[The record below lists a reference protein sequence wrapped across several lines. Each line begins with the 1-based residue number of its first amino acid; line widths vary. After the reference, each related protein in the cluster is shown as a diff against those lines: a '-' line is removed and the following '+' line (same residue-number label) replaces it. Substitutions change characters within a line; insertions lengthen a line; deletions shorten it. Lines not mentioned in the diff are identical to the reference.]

1 MPASVA
7 GFSVFGNTSLHRF
20 QNITFVTFDGS
31 CHQFLFFPENLF
43 QKAEKRM
50 TIVEDALNRDIKP
63 FCILSDGYHIQCFH
77 ADLHKCISFNVQ
89 IGSDCMRIISK
100 LMFAF
105 AAAPFSLFALN
116 AAAIKSDVF
125 CTTHMAHLRH
135 ACVQIIIHLD
145 RVHDCFTDC
154 LFLDVSSF
162 WQILLSLHAVL
173 ILINTFTKAAIHV
186 LVQLPN

>member
-63 FCILSDGYHIQCFH
+63 FCPLPDGNHIQCFH
-77 ADLHKCISFNVQ
+77 ADLHKYISFHFQ
-89 IGSDCMRIISK
+89 IGSDCMRIISE

-105 AAAPFSLFALN
+105 AAAPSALFALN
-116 AAAIKSDVF
+116 AAAIKSDVL
-125 CTTHMAHLRH
+125 CTTHMAHTSGTHEFRLSFIWIMSMTVLRI
-135 ACVQIIIHLD
+135 V
-145 RVHDCFTDC
+145 
-154 LFLDVSSF
+154 SF
-162 WQILLSLHAVL
+162 WLSVH
-173 ILINTFTKAAIHV
+173 FGKFF
-186 LVQLPN
+186 